1 MPQKKLHFFA
11 SFLLFLA
18 FFGYQVYKQ
27 YNPSKNV
34 LSVQE
39 KKQTAIS
46 ATTVVKVIDG
56 DTLEVLIDGKKE
68 KVRVIGI
75 NTPETVDPRRPV
87 ECFGK
92 EASNHA
98 KSLLS
103 GQTVTL
109 ESDPTQDNKDK
120 YGRLLRYV
128 NLPDGTD
135 FGLTMISEG
144 YAYEYTYEVPYKY
157 QTQYKKAQL
166 EAEKGEKGLWSDASC
181 SGKK

>member
-1 MPQKKLHFFA
+1 MSQKKLHLIA

-39 KKQTAIS
+39 KKQSVVSVA
-46 ATTVVKVIDG
+46 TVVKVIDG

-92 EASNHA
+92 ESSDKA

-103 GQTVTL
+103 GKSVRL
-109 ESDPTQDNKDK
+109 EQDQTQDSIDK

-128 NLPDGTD
+128 FLPDGTD
-135 FGLTMISEG
+135 FGLTMIREG
-144 YAYEYTYEVPYKY
+144 YAYEYTYDLPYKF
-157 QTQYKKAQL
+157 QEEYKKAQE
-166 EAEKGEKGLWSDASC
+166 EAESAGKGLWSESSC